1 MFGKNKVF
9 PFNGLHVPA
18 AIVPIISAVATI
30 GGFISSAQQ
39 SAAQK
44 KASEAQQKIAD
55 AQAARERIQA
65 AREARIR
72 RSEILAS
79 AGNSGMGS
87 AGASV
92 AGAASSV
99 SSQLGSNLSY
109 MNTMQYLGKKA
120 SDANQEALDAGIM
133 GAGFQMLGKAGGM
146 MGGEDAW
153 KKVFNSGGIPQYP
166 GAPIEDKSWNK

>member
-1 MFGKNKVF
+1 MGDPVTV
-9 PFNGLHVPA
+9 GLVLSGVGMVGSYVSQREA
-18 AIVPIISAVATI
+18 AK
-30 GGFISSAQQ
+30 Q
-39 SAAQK
+39 QK
-44 KASEAQQKIAD
+44 KSQEAQERAAAAAD
-55 AQAARERIQA
+55 AKQRIQA

-72 RSEILAS
+72 RSEILAT

-92 AGAASSV
+92 AGAVSST

-109 MNTMQYLGKKA
+109 MNTMQHLGKKA
-120 SDANQEALDAGIM
+120 SDANQAALDAGTM
-133 GAGFQMLGKAGGM
+133 GAGFQMLGKVGGM